1 MTSATAR
8 SRAVSLVL
16 DASAAVELVLGRPGL
31 ARLLL
36 GEELHVPAHFDVE
49 VVAALRGV
57 QIRGE
62 ASTEDVERARNAFRQ
77 LVVVRHWA
85 TLLVDRAWDLRDAI
99 TIQDG
104 AYVALAE
111 GLGCALVTTD
121 VRLERSASGL
131 VPIVTPDS

>member
-1 MTSATAR
+1 
-8 SRAVSLVL
+8 VSLVL

-62 ASTEDVERARNAFRQ
+62 ASAEDVERATNAFRQ

-85 TLLVDRAWDLRDAI
+85 TLVDRAWDRRDAI

>member
-1 MTSATAR
+1 M
-8 SRAVSLVL
+8 
-16 DASAAVELVLGRPGL
+16 
-31 ARLLL
+31 
-36 GEELHVPAHFDVE
+36 E

-62 ASTEDVERARNAFRQ
+62 ASAEDVERARNAFRQ
-77 LVVVRHWA
+77 VVVVRHWA
-85 TLLVDRAWDLRDAI
+85 TLLVGRAWDLRDAI

>member
-62 ASTEDVERARNAFRQ
+62 ASAEDVERARNAFRQ

-85 TLLVDRAWDLRDAI
+85 TLVDRAWDRRDAI

>member
-1 MTSATAR
+1 
-8 SRAVSLVL
+8 VSLVL

-62 ASTEDVERARNAFRQ
+62 ASAEDVERARNAFRQ

-85 TLLVDRAWDLRDAI
+85 TLVDRAWDRRDAI

-131 VPIVTPDS
+131 VPIVTPDR

>member
-1 MTSATAR
+1 M
-8 SRAVSLVL
+8 SLVL

-62 ASTEDVERARNAFRQ
+62 ASAEDVERARNAFRQ

-85 TLLVDRAWDLRDAI
+85 TLVDRAWDRRDAI

>member
-62 ASTEDVERARNAFRQ
+62 ASAEDVERARNAFRQ

-85 TLLVDRAWDLRDAI
+85 TLVDRAWDRRDAI

-131 VPIVTPDS
+131 VPIVTPDR

>member
-1 MTSATAR
+1 M
-8 SRAVSLVL
+8 SLVL

-62 ASTEDVERARNAFRQ
+62 ASAEDVERARNAFRQ

-85 TLLVDRAWDLRDAI
+85 TLVDRAWDRRDAI

-131 VPIVTPDS
+131 VPIVTPDR